1 MAATLTDDE
10 EGKTVVDASGEPLG
24 LITAVEDETAAVKPN
39 PDLAESIA
47 ARLGWGSADEN
58 DYTVH
63 ADAVGE
69 ITDDEVRLRSDI

>member
-1 MAATLTDDE
+1 MASTLTDEE

-24 LITAVEDETAAVKPN
+24 LVTAVEEDTAYVEPN

-47 ARLGWGSADEN
+47 ARLGWGDAEED

-69 ITDDEVRLRSDI
+69 TTDDEVRLREEL

>member
-1 MAATLTDDE
+1 MASTLTDEE

-24 LITAVEDETAAVKPN
+24 LVTAVEEDTAYVEPN

-47 ARLGWGSADEN
+47 ARLGWGDAEED
-58 DYTVH
+58 DYTAH

-69 ITDDEVRLRSDI
+69 TTDEEVRLREEL